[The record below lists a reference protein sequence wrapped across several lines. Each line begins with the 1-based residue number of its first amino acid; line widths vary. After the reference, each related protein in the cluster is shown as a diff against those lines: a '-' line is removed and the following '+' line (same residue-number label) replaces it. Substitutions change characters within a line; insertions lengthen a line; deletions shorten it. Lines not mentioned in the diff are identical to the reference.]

1 MSRELPPRPSL
12 EHLKKQA
19 KDRLEVLLQ
28 SDPKAQLAD
37 AQHDVARDYGFAS
50 WPKLKAHVEWM
61 TNDTPPR
68 EHPFAGSWTANVA
81 RSKQHPANPIRR
93 ATIQISVQGEKVVLD
108 DVVVDEA
115 GREERHRNTL
125 YTDGQEHP
133 SDYGN
138 GYVILAAW
146 RGSRVL
152 EVASRQNAADAGRVV
167 YEVSADGRTLT
178 VTGPT
183 GEQVGLFERQ

>member
-28 SDPKAQLAD
+28 SNPTAQLAD

-50 WPKLKAHVEWM
+50 WPKLNAHVERM
-61 TNDTPPR
+61 MNDAPLR
-68 EHPFAGSWTANVA
+68 EHPFAGSWTANVT

-93 ATIQISVQGEKVVLD
+93 ATLQISVHGEKVVLD

-138 GYVILAAW
+138 GYMILAAW

-152 EVASRQNAADAGRVV
+152 EVAGRQNAEDAGRVR
-167 YEVSADGRTLT
+167 YEVSPDGRTLT

-183 GEQVGLFERQ
+183 GEHVSVFDRQ

>member
-1 MSRELPPRPSL
+1 MSRELPPRPNL

-19 KDRLEVLLQ
+19 KDRLEALLQ
-28 SDPKAQLAD
+28 SDPQAQLAD
-37 AQHDVARDYGFAS
+37 AQHALACDYGFAS

-61 TNDTPPR
+61 MNDAPPR
-68 EHPFAGSWTANVA
+68 EHPFAGSWTANVT

-93 ATIQISVQGEKVVLD
+93 ATLQISVQGEKVVLD

-133 SDYGN
+133 FDYGN
-138 GYVILAAW
+138 GYMILAAW

-152 EVASRQNAADAGRVV
+152 EVAGRQNAEDSGRVR
-167 YEVSADGRTLT
+167 YEVSPDGRTLT

-183 GEQVGLFERQ
+183 GEHVSVFDRQ